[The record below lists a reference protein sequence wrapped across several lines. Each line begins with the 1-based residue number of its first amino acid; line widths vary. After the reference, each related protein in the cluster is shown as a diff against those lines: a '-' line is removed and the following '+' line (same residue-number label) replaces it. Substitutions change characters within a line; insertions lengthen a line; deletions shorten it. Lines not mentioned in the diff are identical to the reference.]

1 MNLQEEF
8 NKEVSKKLQEE
19 LSIKNPNAT
28 PRLTKIV
35 VNMGVKDVLTDKSNL
50 EKALGVMAQITG
62 QKPKVTSAKKSIA
75 TFKLREGDKI
85 GLMVTLRGKRMYSF
99 FEKLIKI
106 VLPRLRDF
114 RGVSVKSFDESG
126 NYSLGFSEDTV
137 FPEIEA
143 GKVDKLQGLELTIVT
158 SAKNRKEGEALLRAL
173 GMPFSK

>member
-19 LSIKNPNAT
+19 LSIKNPNAI

-35 VNMGVKDVLTDKSNL
+35 VNMGVKDALTDKSNL

-62 QKPKVTSAKKSIA
+62 QKPKVTTARKSIA

-99 FEKLIKI
+99 FEKIIKI
-106 VLPRLRDF
+106 VLPRLRD
-114 RGVSVKSFDESG
+114 R
-126 NYSLGFSEDTV
+126 SE
-137 FPEIEA
+137 E
-143 GKVDKLQGLELTIVT
+143 
-158 SAKNRKEGEALLRAL
+158 RR
-173 GMPFSK
+173 

>member
-137 FPEIEA
+137 FPEIEV